1 MSYDHQP
8 TMCLKAASLHRAWII
23 YHIIKNKKK
32 KKISQFKNAFTLSKY
47 GERGRGEDR
56 LL

>member
-8 TMCLKAASLHRAWII
+8 TMCLKAASLHRAWRI
-23 YHIIKNKKK
+23 YQIIKKKK